1 VEIGPA
7 SGAIIVFCFG
17 SSLVM
22 YFITKRK
29 LDALEIK
36 EKERLADV
44 EGHAGV
50 ELIYA
55 LSSGNGSGAV
65 ARKRN
70 LPVSKLE

>member
-1 VEIGPA
+1 
-7 SGAIIVFCFG
+7 
-17 SSLVM
+17 M

-36 EKERLADV
+36 GKERLADV
-44 EGHAGV
+44 EGYAGV
-50 ELIYA
+50 ESIYA